1 MYVPRNH
8 QLLTLTGREV
18 RIEKKIAHTD
28 ACLYSPFFFCFHPL
42 LVLAQGVGVWISAQK
57 RVKLP
62 SEHKIYAKGEEKN
75 ACKSVWGVCARDVVQ
90 GKK

>member
-18 RIEKKIAHTD
+18 RIEIKLLIQTRVCTH
-28 ACLYSPFFFCFHPL
+28 LFFFCFHPL
-42 LVLAQGVGVWISAQK
+42 LVLAQGVGVWISAEK
-57 RVKLP
+57 REKLP
-62 SEHKIYAKGEEKN
+62 NEHKIYAKGEGKK
-75 ACKSVWGVCARDVVQ
+75 ACKSVHGVCARDVVQ